1 MPRKSAASLSVVNV
15 AGTPSRLAPPDDLD
29 IDVREIWIQLVGA
42 NRPQH
47 FKPSDGPLLR
57 QYCEQI
63 VLAERAAH
71 EMQAAGGPV
80 LPDGRMSPW
89 FGVQQ
94 RAVRTM
100 GVLANRLRLAPSARG
115 GAKEAGRAAA
125 GYQPSYYE
133 KLESGDG

>member
-1 MPRKSAASLSVVNV
+1 MPRKSAASLSVVRVDGRPN
-15 AGTPSRLAPPDDLD
+15 RLSPPDDLD
-29 IDVREIWIQLVGA
+29 ADPRRLWVELVGA

-47 FKPSDGPLLR
+47 FKASDAPLLR

-89 FGVQQ
+89 FAVQQ

-125 GYQPSYYE
+125 GHQPSYYE
-133 KLESGDG
+133 RMEGAE